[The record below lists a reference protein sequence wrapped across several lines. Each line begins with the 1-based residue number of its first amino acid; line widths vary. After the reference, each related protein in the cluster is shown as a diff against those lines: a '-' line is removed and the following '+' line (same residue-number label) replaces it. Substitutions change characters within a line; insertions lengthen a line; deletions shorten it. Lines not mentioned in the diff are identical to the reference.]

1 MNKNEKYAA
10 YEYALELVGDII
22 QNELAIGYC
31 LKVINSDNKSI
42 EVTVM
47 SPEVCCPATVKVY
60 LTPLDNDLVRN
71 REAIIDKLKSHLTK
85 KRSSTALD
93 LLFLGSNLG
102 AYPRCCYQ
110 SH

>member
-31 LKVINSDNKSI
+31 LKVISSDNKSI

-47 SPEVCCPATVKVY
+47 SPEICCPATVKVY
-60 LTPLDNDLVRN
+60 LTPLDNDLARN
-71 REAIIDKLKSHLTK
+71 KDSIRDKLKNHLSK
-85 KRSSTALD
+85 KKA
-93 LLFLGSNLG
+93 
-102 AYPRCCYQ
+102 
-110 SH
+110 